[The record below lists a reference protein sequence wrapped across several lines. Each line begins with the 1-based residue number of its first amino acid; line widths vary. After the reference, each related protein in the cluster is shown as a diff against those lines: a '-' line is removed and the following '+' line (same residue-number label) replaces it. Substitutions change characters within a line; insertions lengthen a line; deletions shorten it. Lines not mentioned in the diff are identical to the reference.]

1 MKGSDSLPKPPKAA
15 RPGVRPLSWH
25 YSSTRSANASH
36 RCRPSSTSFGGRF
49 DLTVKQRRINE
60 LDDLSTQEGF
70 WNDNRKARA
79 LTQEKSR
86 LEAELKQ
93 FFDLETAYNDAATL
107 FELSQEEKD
116 EASFKEVGDMI
127 AGLADQFEKVEFQKM
142 LSEETDPK
150 NAIITINAGAGGTES
165 QDWAHMLLRMY
176 QRWGQ
181 AKGFKVDVMDV
192 LMGEEAGIKNA
203 TLTITGPYAYGL
215 LKSEAGVHRLV
226 RISPY
231 DSNARRHTSF
241 TSVFVTP
248 EIDDDFEVVIN
259 PADLRIDVYRSG
271 GKGGQGVNTTDS
283 AVRITHNPSGIVV
296 VCQQERSQIKNKD
309 LAMKVLK
316 SRLYER
322 HMEEERKKQSAIE
335 DSKKDI
341 AWGSQIRSYV
351 IHPYKMVKDHRT
363 GHVVNQADPVLDGDL
378 DGFIKAYLT
387 CRITGEWAR
396 GGSDDV

>member
-1 MKGSDSLPKPPKAA
+1 MNQYMTLE
-15 RPGVRPLSWH
+15 
-25 YSSTRSANASH
+25 N
-36 RCRPSSTSFGGRF
+36 
-49 DLTVKQRRINE
+49 
-60 LDDLSTQEGF
+60 GF
-70 WNDNRKARA
+70 
-79 LTQEKSR
+79 
-86 LEAELKQ
+86 
-93 FFDLETAYNDAATL
+93 NDAQAL
-107 FELSQEEKD
+107 YELAEEAKD
-116 EASFKEVGDMI
+116 ADSMAEASQLVAD
-127 AGLADQFEKVEFQKM
+127 LAVKFEQAEFRKM
-142 LSEETDPK
+142 LSEEADPK
-150 NAIITINAGAGGTES
+150 NAIVTINAGAGGTES
-165 QDWAHMLLRMY
+165 QDWAQILLRMY
-176 QRWGQ
+176 QRWAQ
-181 AKGFKVDVMDV
+181 DKGFDVKILDV
-192 LMGEEAGIKNA
+192 LAGEEAGIKNV
-203 TLTITGPYAYGL
+203 TMTISGPYAFGL

-226 RISPY
+226 RISPF

-309 LAMKVLK
+309 LAMKVLR

-322 HMEEERKKQSAIE
+322 HMEEEKKKQAAIE

-351 IHPYKMVKDHRT
+351 LHPYKMVKDHRT
-363 GHVVNQADPVLDGDL
+363 GCMTSAADKALDGDL
-378 DGFIKAYLT
+378 DEFMKAYLT

-396 GGSDDV
+396 GGASDDAI

>member
-1 MKGSDSLPKPPKAA
+1 MESE
-15 RPGVRPLSWH
+15 V
-25 YSSTRSANASH
+25 N
-36 RCRPSSTSFGGRF
+36 
-49 DLTVKQRRINE
+49 
-60 LDDLSTQEGF
+60 GF
-70 WNDNRKARA
+70 TA
-79 LTQEKSR
+79 LESG
-86 LEAELKQ
+86 
-93 FFDLETAYNDAATL
+93 YNDAQAL
-107 FELSQEEKD
+107 YELADELKD
-116 EASFKEVGDMI
+116 DGAMREASALI
-127 AGLADQFEKVEFQKM
+127 ADLAQKFEQAEFQKM
-142 LSEETDPK
+142 LSEDVDPK
-150 NAIITINAGAGGTES
+150 NAIVTINAGAGGTES

-181 AKGFKVDVMDV
+181 DKGFKVEVLDV

-203 TLTITGPYAYGL
+203 TLTISGPFAYGL

-226 RISPY
+226 RISPF

-241 TSVFVTP
+241 TSVYVTP

-309 LAMKVLK
+309 LAMKVLR

-351 IHPYKMVKDHRT
+351 LHPYKMVKDHRT
-363 GHVVNQADPVLDGDL
+363 GAVTSAAEKTLDGEL
-378 DGFIKAYLT
+378 DDFMKAYLT

-396 GGSDDV
+396 GGAADEAV